1 MADGSMTKLPPV
13 VRSLGV
19 VSLFNDLASEM
30 IYPLLPALVT
40 ALGGGAVSLG
50 LLDGISDAI
59 SAGAKLVAGRLADR
73 TGLRRGLVIAG
84 YAIAAAVRPLVGAAN
99 HAWQVIGLRA
109 TDRVGKGIRSPAR
122 DAVISEAT

>member
-40 ALGGGAVSLG
+40 ALGGGAISLG

-59 SAGAKLVAGRLADR
+59 SAGAKLWAGRLADR
-73 TGLRRGLVIAG
+73 LQLRRALVIAG
-84 YAIAAAVRPLVGAAN
+84 YAIATVTRPVIGVAGE
-99 HAWQVIGLRA
+99 AWQ
-109 TDRVGKGIRSPAR
+109 GIAPPGHHPGG
-122 DAVISEAT
+122 TGG